1 MDDTFVYI
9 FHAEV
14 VFFNAD
20 WDVFGSG
27 FGDRDVSCVD
37 VRNMD
42 FVSDEYWDCDSS
54 VKMVL
59 L

>member
-1 MDDTFVYI
+1 MYI

-54 VKMVL
+54 VKIMVL
-59 L
+59 F